1 MRCITSRLLDLQCT
15 ASRKM
20 SPTMSSS
27 LIPLVM
33 TQQRPVRTTMGSLAS
48 ASTANV
54 CAGLCVQKSSMESA
68 TWNALSKKNLV
79 TWIRSTVRRSS
90 CTTGRDSIRSS
101 TGCTASL
108 ARSTAGPCTPSP
120 TTCSC
125 FGTQA
130 AHSGRLR
137 PPPRAVFLLDC
148 ARMYRRP
155 SWQRCPGSCTMVLPT
170 AFNPIPQLRHDVCLK
185 KQQPQ
190 QSQQQQQQLLLQHQP
205 HLHSSHRHQQPSV
218 VETAG
223 PRLRGSGP
231 RPNQAST
238 WTQLEPAQTALQ
250 QPPAE
255 ARRPALSSSLEPAS
269 RLFPG
274 ALSSVETGR
283 TQQLPSHATGAAPR
297 SPDHGYEFEGDLALA
312 LRVLGGDQAVRHVL
326 SHRQPDQYMTKFG
339 LDGQTLV
346 DRVGA
351 VLESSLPLL
360 EKAYGSDMP
369 RDSQQRA
376 KWLAERW
383 YGGLLLASD
392 ATGGRPHYLPDHLW
406 DDPGPAQRHRQQLVG
421 SRDVDV
427 NRPWVQVV
435 VCKLKNSPPTMSAT
449 NHVVKFPPLRRNT
462 DPASRASRQVTHE
475 VGVSL
480 QLPADLSSH
489 FLLLAINQH
498 HQYIPILPS
507 TDTLVCQQV
516 GPFVRIVLRFHRHGD
531 RVLQEFEVANLGVV
545 PLKWSVRDALRPLD
559 GWLGSPAVCFTS
571 GAGGGGGGG
580 GSQL

>member
-1 MRCITSRLLDLQCT
+1 MAMNNAQPRQRLLRHTQLLPH
-15 ASRKM
+15 SM
-20 SPTMSSS
+20 PPS
-27 LIPLVM
+27 LPGGSFGRVAQSQ
-33 TQQRPVRTTMGSLAS
+33 QQRTRGHVEKPSVTGNKATHVVGRP
-48 ASTANV
+48 STAPT
-54 CAGLCVQKSSMESA
+54 AAA
-68 TWNALSKKNLV
+68 TRYL
-79 TWIRSTVRRSS
+79 RRSAPAEVRGMGHPLLS
-90 CTTGRDSIRSS
+90 TPTSMLRASKVATTKA
-101 TGCTASL
+101 TKAQHPHWQ
-108 ARSTAGPCTPSP
+108 AR
-120 TTCSC
+120 
-125 FGTQA
+125 
-130 AHSGRLR
+130 
-137 PPPRAVFLLDC
+137 
-148 ARMYRRP
+148 
-155 SWQRCPGSCTMVLPT
+155 
-170 AFNPIPQLRHDVCLK
+170 
-185 KQQPQ
+185 QQPQ
-190 QSQQQQQQLLLQHQP
+190 PQGHQQPWQTQQTQRFQQPRQQQQLQQYESQQQQQLLLQHQP
-205 HLHSSHRHQQPSV
+205 HSSHRHQQPSV